1 MAKSVWTPCCA
12 HPERIEIVED
22 SFESFFAATAID
34 ASNCCIAAFA
44 ENIVPIDRF
53 VNMSLLYLCIAA
65 LSLEMVPATIL
76 IKKYGNRRLYDTSS
90 SRYVN
95 LEDLAAHIR
104 AGRELKVVDAKTGQ
118 DLTRVVL
125 TQIITEDAKDKPTG
139 LPLELLRQLIIASDE
154 VRQEFLMW
162 YLKSAF
168 DTYQKL
174 QDTVQNRLSEVQSAI
189 LSPVEMMKRFLGG
202 PGSGVAINP
211 DYELNALRKR
221 VAELEAQLQ
230 KPARAGRSV
239 KRSKR

>member
-1 MAKSVWTPCCA
+1 MKPSV
-12 HPERIEIVED
+12 IV
-22 SFESFFAATAID
+22 
-34 ASNCCIAAFA
+34 
-44 ENIVPIDRF
+44 
-53 VNMSLLYLCIAA
+53 
-65 LSLEMVPATIL
+65 
-76 IKKYGNRRLYDTSS
+76 IKKYGNRRLYDTTS

-95 LEDLAAHIR
+95 LDDLAEHIR
-104 AGRELKVVDAKTGQ
+104 AGREVQVVDAKTGQ

-189 LSPVEMMKRFLGG
+189 LSPVDLMKRFLGTTASSPPEG
-202 PGSGVAINP
+202 ESEV
-211 DYELNALRKR
+211 EVLRKR
-221 VAELEAQLQ
+221 VAELES
-230 KPARAGRSV
+230 RAGKSGGKKSRV
-239 KRSKR
+239 RKKH